1 MKFGLE
7 RTTNLRHFRLLLWAL
22 SRGEFTCI
30 LNRQWK
36 SQRQFAG
43 KQDSMRIYLDNC
55 TLNRP
60 FDDQSQIRI
69 RIESEAKLYIQE
81 KIRNGSLHLIW
92 SYIVD
97 FESSQNP
104 FAERRNAIQKW
115 RDVAVDDIE
124 ESEEIIRI
132 ANGLTNIGIK
142 AKDALHVACAV
153 VGGAEYFLT
162 TDDGILKKLVSY
174 NRISVLSPTEFIK
187 ILEGES

>member
-1 MKFGLE
+1 
-7 RTTNLRHFRLLLWAL
+7 
-22 SRGEFTCI
+22 
-30 LNRQWK
+30 
-36 SQRQFAG
+36 
-43 KQDSMRIYLDNC
+43 MRIYLDNC

-81 KIRNGSLHLIW
+81 KIRNGSLHLVW

-104 FAERRNAIQKW
+104 FVERRNAIQKW

-124 ESEEIIRI
+124 ESKEIIRI

-174 NRISVLSPTEFIK
+174 NRISVLSPTEFIN